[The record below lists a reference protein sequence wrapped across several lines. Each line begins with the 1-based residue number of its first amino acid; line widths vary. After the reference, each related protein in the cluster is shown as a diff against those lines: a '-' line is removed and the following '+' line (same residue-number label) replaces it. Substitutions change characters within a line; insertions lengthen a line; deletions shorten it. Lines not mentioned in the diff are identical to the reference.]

1 MNGVPGTSMAPW
13 GRVLGPERSARLVDY
28 VIETVAKGGTAKVA
42 TNRKV
47 PATNPVPFSAES
59 AARGEAIFLDRC
71 WGCHGKKA
79 DGHGPNAVDIW
90 PRPRNLRNKPFV
102 MAASYARLHEGI
114 KYGVQGS
121 AMPAAGFDFNL
132 DDKMIGDVI
141 NYIHGLNGMG
151 GAATLQAQAPAPQP
165 PAATNTT
172 TAKEGGE
179 KSHER

>member
-1 MNGVPGTSMAPW
+1 M
-13 GRVLGPERSARLVDY
+13 DY
-28 VIETVAKGGTAKVA
+28 VLENISKGGTAKVA

-47 PATNPVPFSAES
+47 PATNPVPYSAES
-59 AARGEAIFLDRC
+59 ASRGEAIFLDRC

-102 MAASYARLHEGI
+102 TAASYARLHESI

-132 DDKMIGDVI
+132 DDKSIGDVI

-151 GAATLQAQAPAPQP
+151 GASTQAQAAPAPV
-165 PAATNTT
+165 ATVPTAKA
-172 TAKEGGE
+172 AKEGGE

>member
-1 MNGVPGTSMAPW
+1 MAPW
-13 GRVLGPERSARLVDY
+13 GKVLGQERSARLVDY
-28 VIETVAKGGTAKVA
+28 VLETMSKGGTARIA

-47 PATNPVPFSAES
+47 PTVNPVAYSAES

-102 MAASYARLHEGI
+102 IAASYDRLHESI

-132 DDKMIGDVI
+132 DDKAIGDVI
-141 NYIHGLNGMG
+141 NYIDSLNSIR
-151 GAATLQAQAPAPQP
+151 GAATQAKAQA
-165 PAATNTT
+165 AAGTT
-172 TAKEGGE
+172 TTTKTTEPQGGE